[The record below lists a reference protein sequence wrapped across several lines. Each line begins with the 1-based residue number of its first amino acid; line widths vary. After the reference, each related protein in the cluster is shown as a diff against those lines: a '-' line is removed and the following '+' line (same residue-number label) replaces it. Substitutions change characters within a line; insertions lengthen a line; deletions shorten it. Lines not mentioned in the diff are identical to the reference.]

1 MVSTFQG
8 GVVTRGASVP
18 TVNVPLR
25 AGIRVVNRGTQTI
38 RRIVLGDRL
47 QKTVLMNFDGNAAR
61 PTFMDGEDYL
71 LVVERSD
78 GSEFNLMLRAAAATG
93 TAPLIVVVR

>member
-1 MVSTFQG
+1 MS
-8 GVVTRGASVP
+8 
-18 TVNVPLR
+18 
-25 AGIRVVNRGTQTI
+25 
-38 RRIVLGDRL
+38 
-47 QKTVLMNFDGNAAR
+47 GNAAR
-61 PTFMDGEDYL
+61 PTFMDGEDYM